1 MDKKQKEK
9 VIKQKVKEKVKKD
22 KEKVKKQ
29 KDKEKLKKDKEKVI
43 KQKQKDKEKLKKQ
56 KDKEKLKKQKE
67 KEKLKKQK
75 DKEKVKKQKEKEKL
89 KKQKDKE
96 KRKIRKKI
104 YKGGEVTT
112 RQKKDKI
119 LQILSSWERED
130 DPDDYFEMWKE
141 HFDKR
146 ELFIIL
152 NYNFL
157 TELQI
162 IKDLIHEKKLT
173 PSDCSFRYIMNRI
186 KPYSFLTLLAETI
199 NEEEIDDNKKKLLF
213 IEILKNLIKTY
224 ILLTNNIFNETIFPQ
239 IGEPT
244 ALYRTWRNNHQLE
257 SMKSLSKARSLSASP
272 RRKRQKVEEDIL
284 ITDNYLST
292 SRSKELALR
301 FYKNSYGGRKEFILW
316 KIEIPAEYPNLHVS
330 EQLKEVLLHVGSR
343 LKFKKSITYEQVI
356 DGSVFEITEETY
368 EYMGYNEHEIDEI
381 LNKYKEV
388 VKILSKVSGI

>member
-1 MDKKQKEK
+1 MYQKQ
-9 VIKQKVKEKVKKD
+9 

-29 KDKEKLKKDKEKVI
+29 KQKEKVKKDKEKVI

-56 KDKEKLKKQKE
+56 KENEKEKVKKE
-67 KEKLKKQK
+67 KEKL
-75 DKEKVKKQKEKEKL
+75 KKQKEKEKL

-186 KPYSFLTLLAETI
+186 EPYSFLTLLAETI

-213 IEILKNLIKTY
+213 IGILKNLIKIY
-224 ILLTNNIFNETIFPQ
+224 IELTNNIFNKTIFPQ

-257 SMKSLSKARSLSASP
+257 SMKSLSNARSLSASP
-272 RRKRQKVEEDIL
+272 RRKKQKVEEDIL

-330 EQLKEVLLHVGSR
+330 EKLKEVLLHVGSR
-343 LKFKKSITYEQVI
+343 LKLKSRTEHDNVTI
-356 DGSVFEITEETY
+356 DGIPGFKYTEVIY
-368 EYMGYNEHEIDEI
+368 EYMGYKQHEIEEI
-381 LNKYKEV
+381 LNKYNEV
-388 VKILSKVSGI
+388 VEILSKVSGI

>member
-1 MDKKQKEK
+1 MDKNKKLFKKEK
-9 VIKQKVKEKVKKD
+9 LKKE
-22 KEKVKKQ
+22 
-29 KDKEKLKKDKEKVI
+29 KDKEKLKKE
-43 KQKQKDKEKLKKQ
+43 KDKEKLKKQ
-56 KDKEKLKKQKE
+56 KDKEKLKKE
-67 KEKLKKQK
+67 KQ
-75 DKEKVKKQKEKEKL
+75 KEKL

-112 RQKKDKI
+112 REKKRRI

-130 DPDDYFEMWKE
+130 DADDYFEMWKK
-141 HFDKR
+141 HFDTDKR

-173 PSDCSFRYIMNRI
+173 PSDCSFEYIMKRI

-199 NEEEIDDNKKKLLF
+199 NEVEIDDNKKKLLF
-213 IEILKNLIKTY
+213 IEILKNLINTY
-224 ILLTNNIFNETIFPQ
+224 IFLTNNIFNETIFPQ

-257 SMKSLSKARSLSASP
+257 SMRRRSRSLSTSH
-272 RRKRQKVEEDIL
+272 RRKRQKVGEDIL

-301 FYKNSYGGRKEFILW
+301 FYKNSYGGRKEQQEFILW
-316 KIEIPAEYPNLHVS
+316 KIEIPAKYPNLHVS
-330 EQLKEVLLHVGSR
+330 DQLKEVLLHVGSR
-343 LKFKKSITYEQVI
+343 LKLKTSTTEHDVII
-356 DGSVFEITEETY
+356 DGITGFKYTEVIY
-368 EYMGYNEHEIDEI
+368 EYMGYKQCEIDEI
-381 LNKYKEV
+381 INKYKEV
-388 VKILSKVSGI
+388 VEILSRVSGIHN

>member
-1 MDKKQKEK
+1 MYKN
-9 VIKQKVKEKVKKD
+9 
-22 KEKVKKQ
+22 
-29 KDKEKLKKDKEKVI
+29 LL
-43 KQKQKDKEKLKKQ
+43 QKQKEKLKKQ
-56 KDKEKLKKQKE
+56 KEKLKKQKE
-67 KEKLKKQK
+67 KEKVKKDK
-75 DKEKVKKQKEKEKL
+75 DKEKEKVKKQKEKEKV
-89 KKQKDKE
+89 KKQKEKE
-96 KRKIRKKI
+96 KKKIRKKI

-130 DPDDYFEMWKE
+130 DPDDYFEMWKN
-141 HFDKR
+141 HFDTDKR

-186 KPYSFLTLLAETI
+186 EPYSFLTLLAETI

-272 RRKRQKVEEDIL
+272 RRKRQKVEEYIL

-301 FYKNSYGGRKEFILW
+301 FYKNSYGGQKEFILW

-343 LKFKKSITYEQVI
+343 LKFKKSTTEHDVNI
-356 DGSVFEITEETY
+356 DGISGFKYTEVIY
-368 EYMGYNEHEIDEI
+368 EYMGYKQSEIDEI
-381 LNKYKEV
+381 INKYKEV
-388 VKILSKVSGI
+388 VEILSKSLLNI